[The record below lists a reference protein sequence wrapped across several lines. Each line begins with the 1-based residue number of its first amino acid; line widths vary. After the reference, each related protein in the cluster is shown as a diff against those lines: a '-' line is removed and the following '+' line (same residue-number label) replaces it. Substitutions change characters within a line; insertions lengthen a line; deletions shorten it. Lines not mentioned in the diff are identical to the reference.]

1 MTWLFNTFC
10 ISGKKELLCVLLGAT
25 SAYWNFPENER
36 GDRLSSWGYLLLAVT
51 TMCSDSSCLLPVGGG
66 FSGGE
71 FFPSGFS
78 HALNFWHVLCSLAGE
93 ATTSCL
99 QWVTSSL
106 MPEWDLKGAVP
117 EQGGS
122 AQQVCLALLHGG
134 LVHSFVLCQTW
145 SKCSDDK
152 IVPAPFFFFSYSQYL
167 FSAVA
172 KSFIPTTGWELVD
185 AKAPQT
191 QPSCVEHKCM
201 EIKGIRNLDQG
212 VRGIL

>member
-1 MTWLFNTFC
+1 
-10 ISGKKELLCVLLGAT
+10 
-25 SAYWNFPENER
+25 
-36 GDRLSSWGYLLLAVT
+36 
-51 TMCSDSSCLLPVGGG
+51 MCSDSSCLLPVGGG

-152 IVPAPFFFFSYSQYL
+152 IVPAPFFFFLPPVSFLCSGQVIYSHHRLRAGGCQG
-167 FSAVA
+167 S
-172 KSFIPTTGWELVD
+172 TD
-185 AKAPQT
+185 AAIMCGT
-191 QPSCVEHKCM
+191 
-201 EIKGIRNLDQG
+201 
-212 VRGIL
+212 

>member
-1 MTWLFNTFC
+1 
-10 ISGKKELLCVLLGAT
+10 
-25 SAYWNFPENER
+25 
-36 GDRLSSWGYLLLAVT
+36 
-51 TMCSDSSCLLPVGGG
+51 MCSDSSCLLPVGGG

-152 IVPAPFFFFSYSQYL
+152 IVPAPFFFFPTPSIFSLQWPSHL
-167 FSAVA
+167 F
-172 KSFIPTTGWELVD
+172 P
-185 AKAPQT
+185 PQAESWWM
-191 QPSCVEHKCM
+191 PRLHRRSHHVWNM
-201 EIKGIRNLDQG
+201 NAWR
-212 VRGIL
+212 